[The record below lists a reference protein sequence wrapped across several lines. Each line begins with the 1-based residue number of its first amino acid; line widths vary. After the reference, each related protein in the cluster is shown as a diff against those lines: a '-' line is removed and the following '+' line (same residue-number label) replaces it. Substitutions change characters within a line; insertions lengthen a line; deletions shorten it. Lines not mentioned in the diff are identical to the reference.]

1 MKNKILLLT
10 IITMVSVSFL
20 WGCATPYP
28 SGLAYTKLKLPLN
41 VTSNPSDS
49 PKVGI
54 AECKSYFGLVA
65 IGDASIETAMKNGGI
80 TKIHYVDWDVKNIL
94 GIIGTYKV
102 TVYGE

>member
-1 MKNKILLLT
+1 MKNRYLIWAAVA
-10 IITMVSVSFL
+10 IVSFSLL
-20 WGCATPYP
+20 WGCATPTP
-28 SGLAYTKLKLPLN
+28 MGIAYTKLKLPVN
-41 VTSNPSDS
+41 VTSNPSES
-49 PKVGI
+49 PKMGT

-65 IGDASIETAMKNGGI
+65 VGDASIETAMKNGGI

>member
-1 MKNKILLLT
+1 MKDKCLVWT
-10 IITMVSVSFL
+10 IIAVLSLSLL

-28 SGLAYTKLKLPLN
+28 AGIAYTELKLPVN
-41 VTSNPSDS
+41 VTSNPSGS

>member
-1 MKNKILLLT
+1 MKAKYLVWATIAMISFSLLC
-10 IITMVSVSFL
+10 
-20 WGCATPYP
+20 GCATPYP
-28 SGLAYTKLKLPLN
+28 SGIAYTKLKLPVN
-41 VTSNPSDS
+41 VTSNPSES

-80 TKIHYVDWDVKNIL
+80 TKIHYIDWDVKNVL

>member
-1 MKNKILLLT
+1 MKDKLLVWAA
-10 IITMVSVSFL
+10 IAVISFSLL

-28 SGLAYTKLKLPLN
+28 AGIAYTKLKLPVN

-65 IGDASIETAMKNGGI
+65 IGDASIETAMENGGI
-80 TKIHYVDWDVKNIL
+80 TKIHFVDWDVKNIL